1 MPTIDD
7 IVKISGISRSTVNRF
22 LAGNPVRQD
31 NAKKI
36 KSAMKELNY
45 RPDKIVE
52 KRNCTVEIISSS
64 SGERIPYFQG
74 YSQMMVNIIRTL
86 EKGGATVIIQ
96 SGKSKY
102 IPRADGV
109 IMFGLLADKEDEIMA
124 ILKRRKIPFV
134 FAYRE
139 IYEPGVSFV
148 TCDNYSAAY
157 EMTEMLI
164 KKGHKRIAVCGGE
177 PNKRNMPEKL
187 KGFKDCM
194 AAHGLQVPSYLVHE
208 KTNLD
213 SIHAWLD
220 DLFENNIDFTA
231 FFGLTDAIAMRFMEY
246 AQAKGYK
253 IPGDFSVVGMDG
265 TAEASFAKP
274 RLTSIAIPF
283 GEIGKKSA
291 EVMFDL
297 LDNPS
302 TACVRKYL
310 KYEIDFRE
318 SD

>member
-1 MPTIDD
+1 MTTIDD
-7 IVKISGISRSTVNRF
+7 IVKLSGISRSTVNRF
-22 LAGNPVRQD
+22 LAGNQVRQD

-36 KSAMKELNY
+36 KMVMKELNY

-52 KRNCTVEIISSS
+52 KRNCTIEIISTS
-64 SGERIPYFQG
+64 SGDKIPHFQG
-74 YSQMMVNIIRTL
+74 YSQMMVGIIRTL
-86 EKGGATVIIQ
+86 EKGGATILM
-96 SGKSKY
+96 SSSNYKY

-109 IMFGLLADKEDEIMA
+109 ILFGLLADKEDEIMS

-139 IYEPGVSFV
+139 IEEPGVSFV

-187 KGFKDCM
+187 QGFKDCM
-194 AAHGLQVPSYLVHE
+194 AAHGLQIPSYLVHE
-208 KTNLD
+208 KTNID
-213 SIHAWLD
+213 SMHMWFD
-220 DLFENNIDFTA
+220 DLFNNNIDFTA
-231 FFGLTDAIAMRFMEY
+231 FFGLTDAIAVRFMEY
-246 AQAKGYK
+246 AQSRGYK
-253 IPGDFSVVGMDG
+253 IPDDFSVVGMDG
-265 TAEASFAKP
+265 TAEAAFAKP
-274 RLTSIAIPF
+274 GLTSVAIPF
-283 GEIGKKSA
+283 SEIGKKSA

-297 LDNPS
+297 LDNPG
-302 TACVRKYL
+302 TVCVRKYL
-310 KYEIDFRE
+310 KYEIDYRE